1 MSKQKVVVFLKSWR
15 GYNRGESAGF
25 DENIVEKL
33 ISAEIA
39 TSPDTGEPRR
49 SITVERIGDEQPT
62 EIVIDP
68 PPPPKSRA
76 KESPAVVDNSDRP

>member
-25 DENIVEKL
+25 DASVAEKL

-39 TSPDTGEPRR
+39 NDPSTDAPRR
-49 SITVERIGDEQPT
+49 TITVQNINDAQPT

-68 PPPPKSRA
+68 PPPPKSKA
-76 KESPAVVDNSDRP
+76 KESAVVDNSDRP

>member
-1 MSKQKVVVFLKSWR
+1 MSKQKVIVFLKSWR

-25 DENIVEKL
+25 DASVAEKL

-39 TSPDTGEPRR
+39 TDSSTDVPRR
-49 SITVERIGDEQPT
+49 TITIQHIDDAQPT

-68 PPPPKSRA
+68 PPPPKSKA
-76 KESPAVVDNSDRP
+76 KEPAVVDNSDRP